1 MGTYEIVLAD
11 DHKMFRQGVK
21 KIIDETDDL
30 KVVGEVGDGLELLEL
45 LKSTS
50 PQMVILDVSMPKMRG
65 VEATREIKMMDPRIK
80 ILILTMHRNKEL
92 LYHCFSAGAEGYLL
106 KEDTDTELFSA
117 IDAIRQGRSYVSP
130 ILSLDLADDLARV
143 FTGRQDRPDRPLERL
158 TLREREVL
166 TLISEGKSRK
176 EIADSLYISVHTVGH
191 HRTNIMRKLQIKK
204 TADLIKY
211 AVRMGYTS
219 TNP

>member
-1 MGTYEIVLAD
+1 MECYEIVLAD

-21 KIIDETDDL
+21 MIIDESDDL
-30 KVVGEVGDGLELLEL
+30 KVVGEANDGLELLEL
-45 LKSTS
+45 LKKRS

-65 VEATREIKMMDPRIK
+65 VEATREIKSIDSGIK

-92 LYHCFSAGAEGYLL
+92 LYHCISAGAEGYLL

-117 IDAIRQGRSYVSP
+117 IDAIRKGHNYVSP
-130 ILSLDLADDLARV
+130 ILSLDLADDLARIHS
-143 FTGRQDRPDRPLERL
+143 GRHEHPLERL

-166 TLISEGKSRK
+166 KLISEGRSRK

-191 HRTNIMRKLQIKK
+191 HRTNIMRKLRMKK
-204 TADLIKY
+204 TAELVKY
-211 AVRMGYTS
+211 AVRKGYTS
-219 TNP
+219 TNS

>member
-1 MGTYEIVLAD
+1 MMEPYQIVLAD

-21 KIIDETDDL
+21 MIIDETDDL
-30 KVVGEVGDGLELLEL
+30 EVIGEADDGLELLEL
-45 LKSTS
+45 LKKVS
-50 PQMVILDVSMPKMRG
+50 PQMVIMDISMPKMRG
-65 VEATREIKMMDPRIK
+65 VEATREIKIINPGMK

-117 IDAIRQGRSYVSP
+117 IEAIRTGRSYVSP
-130 ILSLDLADDLARV
+130 ILSLDLADDLTRIYS
-143 FTGRQDRPDRPLERL
+143 GRQHPLERL

-176 EIADSLYISVHTVGH
+176 EIAESLFISVHTVGH
-191 HRTNIMRKLQIKK
+191 HRTNIMRKLQMKK
-204 TADLIKY
+204 TAELVKY
-211 AVRMGYTS
+211 AVRKGYTS

>member
-1 MGTYEIVLAD
+1 MMEPYQIVLAD

-21 KIIDETDDL
+21 MIIDETDDL
-30 KVVGEVGDGLELLEL
+30 EVIGEADDGLELLEL
-45 LKSTS
+45 LKKVS
-50 PQMVILDVSMPKMRG
+50 PQMVIMDISMPKMRG
-65 VEATREIKMMDPRIK
+65 VEATREIKIIDPGMK

-117 IDAIRQGRSYVSP
+117 IDAIRKGRSYVSP
-130 ILSLDLADDLARV
+130 LLSLDLADDLTRIYS
-143 FTGRQDRPDRPLERL
+143 GRQHPLERL

-191 HRTNIMRKLQIKK
+191 HRTNIMRKLQMKK
-204 TADLIKY
+204 TADLVKY
-211 AVRMGYTS
+211 AVRKGYTS

>member
-1 MGTYEIVLAD
+1 MMEPYQIVLAD

-21 KIIDETDDL
+21 MIIDETDDL
-30 KVVGEVGDGLELLEL
+30 EVIGEADDGLELLEL
-45 LKSTS
+45 LKKVS
-50 PQMVILDVSMPKMRG
+50 PKMVIMDISMPKMRG
-65 VEATREIKMMDPRIK
+65 VEATREIKIIDPGMK

-117 IDAIRQGRSYVSP
+117 IEAIRAGRSYVSP
-130 ILSLDLADDLARV
+130 LLSLDLADDLTRIYS
-143 FTGRQDRPDRPLERL
+143 GRQHPLERL

-176 EIADSLYISVHTVGH
+176 EIAESLYISVHTVGH
-191 HRTNIMRKLQIKK
+191 HRTNIMRKLQMKK
-204 TADLIKY
+204 TAELVKY
-211 AVRMGYTS
+211 AVRKGYTS
-219 TNP
+219 TNS

>member
-1 MGTYEIVLAD
+1 MMKPYQIILAD
-11 DHKMFRQGVK
+11 DHKMFRQGVR

-30 KVVGEVGDGLELLEL
+30 EVIGEAGDGLELLEL
-45 LKSTS
+45 LKKLS
-50 PQMVILDVSMPKMRG
+50 PQMVILDISMPKMRG
-65 VEATREIKMMDPRIK
+65 VEATREIKIIDPGIK

-117 IDAIRQGRSYVSP
+117 VDAIRRGRSYVSP
-130 ILSLDLADDLARV
+130 ILSLDLADDLTRIYS
-143 FTGRQDRPDRPLERL
+143 GRQHPLERL

-166 TLISEGKSRK
+166 KLISEGKSRK
-176 EIADSLYISVHTVGH
+176 EIAESLYISVHTVGH
-191 HRTNIMRKLQIKK
+191 HRTNILRKLNIKK
-204 TADLIKY
+204 TANLVKY
-211 AVRMGYTS
+211 AVRKGYTS

>member
-1 MGTYEIVLAD
+1 MMESYQIVLAD
-11 DHKMFRQGVK
+11 DHKMFRQGVR

-30 KVVGEVGDGLELLEL
+30 EVIGEADDGLELLEL
-45 LKSTS
+45 LKKLS
-50 PQMVILDVSMPKMRG
+50 PQMVILDISMPKMRG
-65 VEATREIKMMDPRIK
+65 VEATREIKIIDPGMK

-117 IDAIRQGRSYVSP
+117 VDAIRRGRSYVSP
-130 ILSLDLADDLARV
+130 LLSLDLADDLTRIYS
-143 FTGRQDRPDRPLERL
+143 GRQHPLERL

-176 EIADSLYISVHTVGH
+176 EIAESLYISVHTVGH
-191 HRTNIMRKLQIKK
+191 HRTNILRKLNMKR
-204 TADLIKY
+204 TAELVKY
-211 AVRMGYTS
+211 AVRKGYTS

>member
-1 MGTYEIVLAD
+1 MMESYQIILAD
-11 DHKMFRQGVK
+11 DHKMFRQGVR

-30 KVVGEVGDGLELLEL
+30 EVIGEADDGLELLEL
-45 LKSTS
+45 LKKLS
-50 PQMVILDVSMPKMRG
+50 PQMVILDISMPKMRG
-65 VEATREIKMMDPRIK
+65 VEATREIKIIDPGIK

-117 IDAIRQGRSYVSP
+117 VDAIRRGRSYVSP
-130 ILSLDLADDLARV
+130 ILSLDLADDLTRIYS
-143 FTGRQDRPDRPLERL
+143 GRQHPLERL

-176 EIADSLYISVHTVGH
+176 EIAESLYISVHTVGH
-191 HRTNIMRKLQIKK
+191 HRTNIMRKLQMKK
-204 TADLIKY
+204 TAELVKY
-211 AVRMGYTS
+211 AVRKGYTS
-219 TNP
+219 TNQ

>member
-1 MGTYEIVLAD
+1 MAPYQIVLAD

-21 KIIDETDDL
+21 MIIDETDDL
-30 KVVGEVGDGLELLEL
+30 KVIGEADDGLELLEL
-45 LKSTS
+45 LKQLS
-50 PQMVILDVSMPKMRG
+50 PQMVILDISMPKMRG
-65 VEATREIKMMDPRIK
+65 VEATREIKIIDPGMK

-117 IDAIRQGRSYVSP
+117 IATIRKGRSYVSP
-130 ILSLDLADDLARV
+130 ILSLDLADDLTRIYS
-143 FTGRQDRPDRPLERL
+143 GREHPLERL

-176 EIADSLYISVHTVGH
+176 EIAESLFISVHTVGH
-191 HRTNIMRKLQIKK
+191 HRTNILRKLNMKK

-211 AVRMGYTS
+211 AVRKGYTS
-219 TNP
+219 THP

>member
-1 MGTYEIVLAD
+1 MMEPYRIVLAD

-21 KIIDETDDL
+21 MIIDETDDL
-30 KVVGEVGDGLELLEL
+30 EVVGEADDGLELLEL
-45 LKSTS
+45 LKKVS
-50 PQMVILDVSMPKMRG
+50 PQMVIMDISMPKMRG
-65 VEATREIKMMDPRIK
+65 VEATREIKITDPGMK

-117 IDAIRQGRSYVSP
+117 IEAIRTGRSYVSP
-130 ILSLDLADDLARV
+130 LLSLDLADDLTRIYS
-143 FTGRQDRPDRPLERL
+143 GRQHPLERL

-176 EIADSLYISVHTVGH
+176 EIAESLYISVHTVGH
-191 HRTNIMRKLQIKK
+191 HRTNIMRKLQMKK
-204 TADLIKY
+204 TAELVKY
-211 AVRMGYTS
+211 AVRKGYTS
-219 TNP
+219 TNS

>member
-1 MGTYEIVLAD
+1 MTSYQIILAD
-11 DHKMFRQGVK
+11 DHRMFRQGVK
-21 KIIDETDDL
+21 MIIDETDDL
-30 KVVGEVGDGLELLEL
+30 EVIGEADDGLELLEL
-45 LKSTS
+45 LKKVS
-50 PQMVILDVSMPKMRG
+50 PQMVIMDISMPKMRG
-65 VEATREIKMMDPRIK
+65 VEATREIKIIDPGMK

-117 IDAIRQGRSYVSP
+117 IEAIRKGRSYVSP
-130 ILSLDLADDLARV
+130 ILSLDLADDLTRIYS
-143 FTGRQDRPDRPLERL
+143 GRQHPLERL

-176 EIADSLYISVHTVGH
+176 EIAESLYISVHTVGH
-191 HRTNIMRKLQIKK
+191 HRANIMRKLHMKK
-204 TADLIKY
+204 TADLVKY
-211 AVRMGYTS
+211 AVRKGYTS

>member
-1 MGTYEIVLAD
+1 MMAPYEIVLAD

-21 KIIDETDDL
+21 MIIDETDDL
-30 KVVGEVGDGLELLEL
+30 KVVGEADDGLQLLEL
-45 LKSTS
+45 LKRLS

-65 VEATREIKMMDPRIK
+65 VEATREIKTIDPRMK

-92 LYHCFSAGAEGYLL
+92 LYHCFSEGAEGYLL

-117 IDAIRQGRSYVSP
+117 IEAIRKGHNYVSP
-130 ILSLDLADDLARV
+130 ILSLDLADDLARIYS
-143 FTGRQDRPDRPLERL
+143 GRHEQPLERL

-176 EIADSLYISVHTVGH
+176 EIADSLFISVHTVGH
-191 HRTNIMRKLQIKK
+191 HRTNIMRKLRMKK
-204 TADLIKY
+204 TAELVKY
-211 AVRMGYTS
+211 AVRKGYTS

>member
-1 MGTYEIVLAD
+1 MMAPYQIVLAD

-21 KIIDETDDL
+21 MIIDETDDL
-30 KVVGEVGDGLELLEL
+30 EVIGEADDGLELLEL
-45 LKSTS
+45 LKTKS
-50 PQMVILDVSMPKMRG
+50 PQMVILDISMPRMRG
-65 VEATREIKMMDPRIK
+65 VEATREIKIIDPGMK

-117 IDAIRQGRSYVSP
+117 IEAIRKGRSYVSP
-130 ILSLDLADDLARV
+130 ILSIDLADDLTRIYS
-143 FTGRQDRPDRPLERL
+143 GRQHPLERL

-166 TLISEGKSRK
+166 TLISEGKTRK

-191 HRTNIMRKLQIKK
+191 HRSNIMRKLQMKK
-204 TADLIKY
+204 TAELVKY
-211 AVRMGYTS
+211 AVRKGYTS

>member
-1 MGTYEIVLAD
+1 MEPFQIVLAD

-21 KIIDETDDL
+21 MIIDETDEL
-30 KVVGEVGDGLELLEL
+30 EVIGEADDGLELLEL
-45 LKSTS
+45 LKKLS
-50 PQMVILDVSMPKMRG
+50 PQMVIMDISMPKMRG
-65 VEATREIKMMDPRIK
+65 VEATREIKIVNPGMK

-117 IDAIRQGRSYVSP
+117 IEAIRAGRSYVSP
-130 ILSLDLADDLARV
+130 LLSLDLADDLTRIYS
-143 FTGRQDRPDRPLERL
+143 GRQHLLERL

-176 EIADSLYISVHTVGH
+176 EIAESLYISVHTVGH
-191 HRTNIMRKLQIKK
+191 HRSNIMRKLQMKK
-204 TADLIKY
+204 TAELVKY
-211 AVRMGYTS
+211 AVRKGYTS
-219 TNP
+219 TNS

>member
-1 MGTYEIVLAD
+1 MMKPYEIILAD

-21 KIIDETDDL
+21 MIIDETDDL
-30 KVVGEVGDGLELLEL
+30 KVIGEADDGLELLEL
-45 LKSTS
+45 LKELS
-50 PQMVILDVSMPKMRG
+50 PQMVILDISMPKMRG
-65 VEATREIKMMDPRIK
+65 VEATREIKMIDPGMK

-117 IDAIRQGRSYVSP
+117 VDAIRRGRSYVSP
-130 ILSLDLADDLARV
+130 ILSLDLADDLTRIYS
-143 FTGRQDRPDRPLERL
+143 GRQHPLERL

-176 EIADSLYISVHTVGH
+176 EIAESLYISVHTVGH
-191 HRTNIMRKLQIKK
+191 HRANILRKLNMKK
-204 TADLIKY
+204 TADLVKY
-211 AVRMGYTS
+211 AVRKGYTS
-219 TNP
+219 THP

>member
-1 MGTYEIVLAD
+1 MMKPYQIILTD
-11 DHKMFRQGVK
+11 DHKMFRQGVR

-30 KVVGEVGDGLELLEL
+30 EVIGEANDGLELLEL
-45 LKSTS
+45 LKKLS
-50 PQMVILDVSMPKMRG
+50 PQMVILDISMPKMRG
-65 VEATREIKMMDPRIK
+65 VEATREIKIIDPGIK

-117 IDAIRQGRSYVSP
+117 VDAIRRGRSYVSP
-130 ILSLDLADDLARV
+130 ILSLDLADDLTRIYS
-143 FTGRQDRPDRPLERL
+143 GRQHPLERL

-166 TLISEGKSRK
+166 KLISEGKSRK
-176 EIADSLYISVHTVGH
+176 EIAESLYISVHTVGH
-191 HRTNIMRKLQIKK
+191 HRTNILRKLNMKK
-204 TADLIKY
+204 TADLVKY
-211 AVRMGYTS
+211 AVRKGYTS

>member
-1 MGTYEIVLAD
+1 MMEPYGIVLAD

-21 KIIDETDDL
+21 MIIDETDEL
-30 KVVGEVGDGLELLEL
+30 EVIGEADDGLELLEL
-45 LKSTS
+45 LKKLS
-50 PQMVILDVSMPKMRG
+50 PQMVIMDISMPKMRG
-65 VEATREIKMMDPRIK
+65 VEATREIKIVNPGMK

-117 IDAIRQGRSYVSP
+117 IEAIRTGRSYVSP
-130 ILSLDLADDLARV
+130 ILSLDLADDLTRIYS
-143 FTGRQDRPDRPLERL
+143 GRQHPLERL

-191 HRTNIMRKLQIKK
+191 HRSNIMRKLQMKK
-204 TADLIKY
+204 TADLVKY
-211 AVRMGYTS
+211 AVRKGYTS

>member
-1 MGTYEIVLAD
+1 MMESYQIVIAD
-11 DHKMFRQGVK
+11 DHKMFRQGVR

-30 KVVGEVGDGLELLEL
+30 EVIGEADDGLELLEL
-45 LKSTS
+45 LKKLS
-50 PQMVILDVSMPKMRG
+50 PQMVILDISMPKMRG
-65 VEATREIKMMDPRIK
+65 VEATREIKIIDPGMK

-117 IDAIRQGRSYVSP
+117 IAAIRQGRSYVSP
-130 ILSLDLADDLARV
+130 ILSLDLADDLTRIYS
-143 FTGRQDRPDRPLERL
+143 GRQHPLERL

-176 EIADSLYISVHTVGH
+176 EIAESLYISVHTVGH
-191 HRTNIMRKLQIKK
+191 HRTNILRKLNMKK
-204 TADLIKY
+204 TAELVKY
-211 AVRMGYTS
+211 AVRKGYTS

>member
-1 MGTYEIVLAD
+1 MKPYEIILAD

-21 KIIDETDDL
+21 MIIDETDDL
-30 KVVGEVGDGLELLEL
+30 KVIGEADDGLELLEL
-45 LKSTS
+45 LKKLS
-50 PQMVILDVSMPKMRG
+50 PQMVILDISMPRMRG
-65 VEATREIKMMDPRIK
+65 VEATREIKIIDPGMK

-117 IDAIRQGRSYVSP
+117 VDAIRRGHSYVSP
-130 ILSLDLADDLARV
+130 LLSLDLADDLTRIYS
-143 FTGRQDRPDRPLERL
+143 GRQHPLERL

-166 TLISEGKSRK
+166 TLISDGKSRK
-176 EIADSLYISVHTVGH
+176 EIAESLYISVHTVGH
-191 HRTNIMRKLQIKK
+191 HRTNILRKLNMKK
-204 TADLIKY
+204 TADLVKY
-211 AVRMGYTS
+211 AVRKGYTS

>member
-1 MGTYEIVLAD
+1 MKPYEIILAD

-21 KIIDETDDL
+21 MIIDETDDL
-30 KVVGEVGDGLELLEL
+30 KVIGEADDGLELLEL
-45 LKSTS
+45 LKKLS
-50 PQMVILDVSMPKMRG
+50 PQMVILDISMPKMRG
-65 VEATREIKMMDPRIK
+65 VEATREIKIIDPGMK

-117 IDAIRQGRSYVSP
+117 VDAIRRGRSYVSP
-130 ILSLDLADDLARV
+130 ILSLDLADDLTRIYS
-143 FTGRQDRPDRPLERL
+143 GRQHPLERL

-176 EIADSLYISVHTVGH
+176 EIAESLYISVHTVGH
-191 HRTNIMRKLQIKK
+191 HRANILRKLNMKK
-204 TADLIKY
+204 TADLVKY
-211 AVRMGYTS
+211 AVRKGYTS
-219 TNP
+219 THP

>member
-1 MGTYEIVLAD
+1 MEPYQIVLAD

-21 KIIDETDDL
+21 MIVDETDDL
-30 KVVGEVGDGLELLEL
+30 EVIGEADDGLELLEL
-45 LKSTS
+45 LKKVS
-50 PQMVILDVSMPKMRG
+50 PQMVIMDISMPKMRG
-65 VEATREIKMMDPRIK
+65 VEATREIKIIDPGMK

-117 IDAIRQGRSYVSP
+117 IQAIRTGRSYVSP
-130 ILSLDLADDLARV
+130 LLSLDLADDLTRIYS
-143 FTGRQDRPDRPLERL
+143 GRQHPLERL

-176 EIADSLYISVHTVGH
+176 EIAESLYISVHTVGH
-191 HRTNIMRKLQIKK
+191 HRTNIMRKLQMKK
-204 TADLIKY
+204 TAELVKY
-211 AVRMGYTS
+211 AVRKGYTS
-219 TNP
+219 TNS

>member
-1 MGTYEIVLAD
+1 MMEPYGIVLAD

-21 KIIDETDDL
+21 MIIDETDDL
-30 KVVGEVGDGLELLEL
+30 EVIGEADDGLELLEL
-45 LKSTS
+45 LKKLS
-50 PQMVILDVSMPKMRG
+50 PQMVIMDISMPKMRG
-65 VEATREIKMMDPRIK
+65 VEATREIKIVNPGMK

-117 IDAIRQGRSYVSP
+117 IEAIRTGRSYVSP
-130 ILSLDLADDLARV
+130 ILSLDLADDLTRIYS
-143 FTGRQDRPDRPLERL
+143 GRQHPLERL

-191 HRTNIMRKLQIKK
+191 HRSNIMRKLQMKK
-204 TADLIKY
+204 TADLVKY
-211 AVRMGYTS
+211 AVRKGYTS

>member
-1 MGTYEIVLAD
+1 MMKPYQIILAD
-11 DHKMFRQGVK
+11 DHKMFRQGVR

-30 KVVGEVGDGLELLEL
+30 EVIGEAGDGLELLEL
-45 LKSTS
+45 LKKLS
-50 PQMVILDVSMPKMRG
+50 PQMVILDISMPKMRG
-65 VEATREIKMMDPRIK
+65 VEATREIKIIDPGIK

-117 IDAIRQGRSYVSP
+117 VDAIRRGRSYVSP
-130 ILSLDLADDLARV
+130 ILSLDLADDLTRIYS
-143 FTGRQDRPDRPLERL
+143 GRQHPLERL

-166 TLISEGKSRK
+166 KLISEGKSRK
-176 EIADSLYISVHTVGH
+176 EIAESLYISVHTVGH
-191 HRTNIMRKLQIKK
+191 HRTNILRKLNMKK
-204 TADLIKY
+204 TADLVKY
-211 AVRMGYTS
+211 AVRKGYTS

>member
-1 MGTYEIVLAD
+1 MMESYQIVLAD
-11 DHKMFRQGVK
+11 DHKMFRQGVR

-30 KVVGEVGDGLELLEL
+30 EVIGEADDGLELLEL
-45 LKSTS
+45 LKKLS
-50 PQMVILDVSMPKMRG
+50 PQMVILDISMPKMRG
-65 VEATREIKMMDPRIK
+65 VEATREIKIIDPGMK

-117 IDAIRQGRSYVSP
+117 VDAIRRGRSYVSP
-130 ILSLDLADDLARV
+130 ILSLDLADDLTRIYS
-143 FTGRQDRPDRPLERL
+143 GRQHPLERL

-166 TLISEGKSRK
+166 TLISDGKSRK
-176 EIADSLYISVHTVGH
+176 EIAASLYISVHTVGH
-191 HRTNIMRKLQIKK
+191 HRTNILRKLNMKK
-204 TADLIKY
+204 TADLVKY
-211 AVRMGYTS
+211 AVRKGYTS

>member
-1 MGTYEIVLAD
+1 MMEPYQIVLAD

-21 KIIDETDDL
+21 MIIDETDEL
-30 KVVGEVGDGLELLEL
+30 EVIGEADDGLELLEL
-45 LKSTS
+45 LKEVS
-50 PQMVILDVSMPKMRG
+50 PQMVIMDISMPKMRG
-65 VEATREIKMMDPRIK
+65 VEATREIKIIDPGMK

-117 IDAIRQGRSYVSP
+117 IDAIRKGRSYVSP
-130 ILSLDLADDLARV
+130 LLSLDLADDLTRIYS
-143 FTGRQDRPDRPLERL
+143 GRQHPLERL

-191 HRTNIMRKLQIKK
+191 HRTNIMRKLQMKK
-204 TADLIKY
+204 TADLVKY
-211 AVRMGYTS
+211 AVRKGYTS